1 MEAFVARQPIFDQR
15 QRVFAYELL
24 FRSSLDD
31 LCSVPDPA
39 GAASGVSSCPCSP
52 PDLERLTGGRPAFV
66 DFTRRVLEQNLAKLF
81 ARDWLV
87 VELLKNIE
95 PDPATLSACRDL
107 KEAGYTLALD
117 DFEYQPHLEPLLE
130 LADIVKVDFRQ
141 SGPDERSATIARVRS
156 SGARLLAERV
166 ETRDEFDQ
174 ARALGFDYYQG
185 YFFSRPVMVSGQN
198 IPSWKTQALQL
209 IRKMQEPNI
218 DYRGL
223 AAIVREEVSLTYRLL
238 RYINSPYFG
247 VRVEVSSVE
256 RALTLLGEDLIRK
269 WVMLASLE
277 TMSQDGPAELARM
290 SFIRALFCESL
301 AVELG
306 ETEQQSDFFL
316 VGLFSLLDV
325 ILGRPLAEVLAE
337 LPLSRDVTQALAA
350 RDGLIGQVLEVA
362 EYYEKGDWDRSSLAA
377 DKIGL
382 DENSIPRVYLEAVT
396 GALDLTSD

>member
-15 QRVFAYELL
+15 QQVFAYELL
-24 FRSSLDD
+24 FRSGLDD
-31 LCSVPDPA
+31 FCSAPDPA
-39 GAASGVSSCPCSP
+39 LAASGASSPACSP

-66 DFTRRVLEQNLAKLF
+66 NFSRRVLEQNLARLF

-117 DFEYQPHLEPLLE
+117 DFEYRPHLEPLLA
-130 LADIVKVDFRQ
+130 LADIVKVDFRE
-141 SGPDERSATIARVRS
+141 SGPDARSATIARARS
-156 SGARLLAERV
+156 CGARLLAEQV
-166 ETRDEFDQ
+166 ETREEFSL

-185 YFFSRPVMVSGQN
+185 YFFSRPEMGSGRK
-198 IPSWKTQALQL
+198 IPSWKTQALRL
-209 IRKMQEPNI
+209 IRKMQEPTI
-218 DYRGL
+218 DYQGL

-256 RALTLLGEDLIRK
+256 RALTLLGENLIRK

-301 AVELG
+301 AAELG
-306 ETEQQSDFFL
+306 QTERQSDYFL

-325 ILGRPLAEVLAE
+325 ILGRPLADILAE
-337 LPLSRDVTQALAA
+337 LPLSREVTQALVA
-350 RDGLIGQVLEVA
+350 GEGSLGGVLDVA
-362 EYYEKGDWDRSSLAA
+362 QSYEKGDWDRSSRAA
-377 DKIGL
+377 DEIGL
-382 DENSIPRVYLEAVT
+382 DENSIPRVYLQAVT

>member
-15 QRVFAYELL
+15 QRVYAYELL
-24 FRSSLDD
+24 FRSGLDD
-31 LCSVPDPA
+31 LCSGLDPSP
-39 GAASGVSSCPCSP
+39 AASGASIPACSP

-66 DFTRRVLEQNLAKLF
+66 NFSRRVLEQNLARLF
-81 ARDWLV
+81 TRDWLV

-117 DFEYQPHLEPLLE
+117 DFEYQPHLEPLLA
-130 LADIVKVDFRQ
+130 LADIVKVDFRE
-141 SGPDERSATIARVRS
+141 SGPDARSATIARARS
-156 SGARLLAERV
+156 CGARLLAERV
-166 ETRDEFDQ
+166 ESREEFGLAQ
-174 ARALGFDYYQG
+174 ALGFDYYQG
-185 YFFSRPVMVSGQN
+185 YFFSRPEMASGRK
-198 IPSWKTQALQL
+198 IPSWKTQALRL

-218 DYRGL
+218 DYQGL

-256 RALTLLGEDLIRK
+256 RALTLLGENLIRK

-290 SFIRALFCESL
+290 SFIRALFCELL
-301 AVELG
+301 AAELG
-306 ETEQQSDFFL
+306 QTERQSDYFL

-325 ILGRPLAEVLAE
+325 ILGRPLADILAE
-337 LPLSRDVTQALAA
+337 LPLSREVTQALVAG
-350 RDGLIGQVLEVA
+350 DGPLGGVLDVA
-362 EYYEKGDWDRSSLAA
+362 QNYEKGDWVRSSLAA
-377 DKIGL
+377 DRIGL
-382 DENSIPRVYLEAVT
+382 DEGVIPRVYLQAVT